1 MCGEKKR
8 SRVDHQHPEADILG
22 PTVKFVGDIATEH
35 ASADDDDVK
44 RVTAVIPD
52 LVPSAARPTAEKF
65 MRERRL
71 LDINESIR
79 IGVEA
84 RQHLSLLCCFRIV
97 PVRART
103 ESFGCV
109 FAVTRLSSCLRSRS
123 VFVHAPR
130 HVSGAATTE
139 HNRY

>member
-35 ASADDDDVK
+35 ASANDDDDK

-52 LVPSAARPTAEKF
+52 LVPSAALPTAEKF

-84 RQHLSLLCCFRIV
+84 RQHLSLLCCLSYPF
-97 PVRART
+97 AR
-103 ESFGCV
+103 G
-109 FAVTRLSSCLRSRS
+109 RSRLALRLCS
-123 VFVHAPR
+123 D
-130 HVSGAATTE
+130 AALIMP
-139 HNRY
+139 